1 MSAKLTNLMQKT
13 KIFSWRVVLVWT
25 LVLMPLCATGD
36 NVDDLLERFDRSAD
50 VQVANRL
57 FEQFLHAQVTEQ
69 PMTFMAKT
77 NPDTL
82 RLQVWYWSAEYFY
95 ASQQY
100 PKAVEYGR
108 KALPLYKKGNDRV
121 GESDCLNLLA
131 IAFIRLADYDQA
143 ADYAKQCYEIDRR
156 RGDPDA
162 MSSTLNT
169 LAGIYMA
176 AKRPAE
182 AEKFVLRGI
191 EECKKA
197 DNPKRLAVLHGMAS
211 EVYHAMGKETDAL
224 KYAETAYQMEVKLGR
239 KDKVAVRQTQ
249 MATALLWLKRV
260 PEAKA
265 ALEKALPQL
274 RADNNM
280 QSLGIACN
288 QMGGVMMA
296 EKKEGEA
303 VRYYREAAEIFLKLK
318 DHYNECHAR
327 LGLYNALKTTNPKA
341 AFAEMDRYRELKDSI
356 YDHEAIDALSRYDAQ
371 YKNNE
376 LREAHEAERA
386 SKYRMGWVALAIV
399 VGLLLLAATIWM
411 IMRRRHH
418 QQQKVNRE
426 LSADINELREQYQQL
441 HLQYDNAMFTR
452 QEGQD
457 NDLKPADRDFLKQAV
472 ALVNEQ
478 IDQGQVD
485 VASVVEHM
493 NMSPFQFRQRLVAVT
508 GQTPQAFFQMIRM
521 RRARHLLDNH
531 SELNIAQVA
540 VLCAYNETP
549 NFTRA
554 FKKVFGVTPT
564 QYVERRSKK
573 QTGA

>member
-1 MSAKLTNLMQKT
+1 MQKT

-25 LVLMPLCATGD
+25 LVLMPLCASGD

-69 PMTFMAKT
+69 PMTFTAKT

-143 ADYAKQCYEIDRR
+143 ADYAKQCYKIDRR

-573 QTGA
+573 QTGS